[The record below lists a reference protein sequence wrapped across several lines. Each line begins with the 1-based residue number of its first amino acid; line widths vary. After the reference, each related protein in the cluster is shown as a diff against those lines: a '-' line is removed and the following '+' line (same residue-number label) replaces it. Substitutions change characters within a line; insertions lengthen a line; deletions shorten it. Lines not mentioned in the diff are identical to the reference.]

1 LKIKGI
7 GVDLVEIERFRRVD
21 NKDEF
26 LGQIL
31 TEREILD
38 IRGGE
43 RQDLLHATL
52 FAVKEA
58 VLKALGTGLT
68 LGARW
73 HDIEISRDLKVTLSG
88 AIAETAGAKS
98 VTKIH
103 VSESHS
109 EDYAAALVVV
119 E

>member
-1 LKIKGI
+1 MIKGI
-7 GVDLVEIERFRRVD
+7 GVDLVEIERFKRVQD
-21 NKDEF
+21 RGEF

-31 TEREILD
+31 TRREILD

-58 VLKALGTGLT
+58 VLKALGCGLQ
-68 LGARW
+68 LGTHW
-73 HDIEISRDLKVTLSG
+73 HDIEISKDLKVTLSG
-88 AIAETAGAKS
+88 AIERAAKAKS

-109 EDYAAALVVV
+109 EDYAAALVII

>member
-1 LKIKGI
+1 MFKGI
-7 GVDLVEIERFRRVD
+7 GVDLVEIERFKHLQD
-21 NKDEF
+21 KEEF

-31 TEREILD
+31 TEKEILD
-38 IRGGE
+38 IRGSD
-43 RQDLLHATL
+43 RQDFLQAKL

-58 VLKALGTGLT
+58 VLKALGCGLQ
-68 LGARW
+68 LGTHW

-88 AIAETAGAKS
+88 AFERAARAKS
-98 VTKIH
+98 VKKIH

-109 EDYAAALVVV
+109 EDYAAALVII